1 MRRLALTTWSLH
13 RKLGSPPMIAL
24 PDEDSGPVSQAELQL
39 TDVPRRMQEQGI
51 GTLEICH
58 FHFPSASPDYLRT
71 LRTAIETAEVELFS
85 ILIDTG
91 DISHPDSRRREADI
105 KLIERWME
113 IAAALGAQAAR
124 VVAGEGSP
132 NDEAALGR
140 AIAGLEHL
148 AGHGREL
155 GLRVLTENFRPLAS
169 TAANCN
175 RILDALDGAVGLCAD
190 VGNFPDA
197 SRVSEFKAV
206 VDRASSVHAKP
217 SYDAGGRMDPR
228 QLRECLAA
236 SVDAGFDGPY
246 TLVYDRPGDA
256 WQGIA
261 ELKEVVSAYL
271 Q

>member
-1 MRRLALTTWSLH
+1 MT
-13 RKLGSPPMIAL
+13 AL
-24 PDEDSGPVSQAELQL
+24 PDEDSGSAHQAEIKL
-39 TDVPRRMQEQGI
+39 TDVPQRMQEHGI

-58 FHFPSASPDYLRT
+58 FHFPSVSPDYLHT
-71 LRTAIETAEVELFS
+71 LRTAIEAAGVELFS

-113 IAAALGAQAAR
+113 IAAALGARAVR
-124 VVAGEGSP
+124 VVAGEAAP
-132 NDEAALGR
+132 DDEAGLER
-140 AIAGLEHL
+140 AIAGLDHL
-148 AGHGREL
+148 SARGREL

-197 SRVSEFKAV
+197 GRVDEFKAV

-217 SYDAGGRMDPR
+217 SYDADGRMDPR

-261 ELKEVVSAYL
+261 ALKEVVSPYL

>member
-1 MRRLALTTWSLH
+1 MRHLALTTWSLH

-24 PDEDSGPVSQAELQL
+24 PDEDSGSAPQAELKL
-39 TDVPRRMQEQGI
+39 TDVPQRIQEYGI

-58 FHFPSASPDYLRT
+58 FHFPSVSPDYLRS
-71 LRTAIETAEVELFS
+71 LRTAIETAGVELFS

-91 DISHPDSRRREADI
+91 DISHPDPRRREADI
-105 KLIERWME
+105 RLIERWME
-113 IAAALGAQAAR
+113 IAAALGARAVR
-124 VVAGEGSP
+124 VVAGEAAP
-132 NDEAALGR
+132 DDEAALRR
-140 AIAGLEHL
+140 ATASLEHL
-148 AGHGREL
+148 AGRGRKL
-155 GLRVLTENFRPLAS
+155 GLQVLTENFRPLAS
-169 TAANCN
+169 TAANCI

-206 VDRASSVHAKP
+206 VERASSVHAKA
-217 SYDAGGRMDPR
+217 SYDADGRMDPR

-246 TLVYDRPGDA
+246 TLVYDQPGDA
-256 WQGIA
+256 WQGIV
-261 ELKEVVSAYL
+261 ELREVVSPYL